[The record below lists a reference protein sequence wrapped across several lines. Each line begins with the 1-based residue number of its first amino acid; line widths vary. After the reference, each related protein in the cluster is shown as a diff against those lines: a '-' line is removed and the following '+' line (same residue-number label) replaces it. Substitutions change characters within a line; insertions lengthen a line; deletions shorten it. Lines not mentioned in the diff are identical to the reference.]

1 MDKKTIIDT
10 IMSNTKEID
19 FSDALKYTREI
30 QAFVESNA
38 FEYEL
43 KSFVEEY
50 RLPQHKNI
58 VLVSPDKEAGGFSFC
73 LRYLCF
79 VPMEIVA
86 KNDYLYTEIQKGKL
100 SSFFISLDDLQQRIE
115 ESHKIGSYIIS
126 LPMLAVEVIKTMVWN
141 FINEFMTELKL
152 GKNTRIDLDTING
165 KRKIDIV
172 IKPLSKIQKSW
183 KDSLHQ
189 IKMKQASG
197 EPIVGQN
204 QQGWLRVSEAF
215 KQDAYEFKIKDFNL
229 ENNINELGKVS
240 QGLIPNSLKHLD
252 IFVVGKPSRSD
263 TRLLYDHLR
272 FFYNQ
277 INPLDNNFESL
288 NKRLEGLGNDE
299 KMKAKETSDYYE
311 FLGRKMRR
319 YFGIEFTELS

>member
-1 MDKKTIIDT
+1 MDKETKINRIIF
-10 IMSNTKEID
+10 NNKNID
-19 FSDALKYTREI
+19 FSQFRLVTTCIKE
-30 QAFVESNA
+30 FVESDD
-38 FEYEL
+38 FENEL
-43 KSFVEEY
+43 KASIE
-50 RLPQHKNI
+50 RQKQRHHKNI
-58 VLVSPDKEAGGFSFC
+58 VSVLPDDEARMFLFC
-73 LRYLCF
+73 LPYLCF
-79 VPMEIVA
+79 VPMEILV
-86 KNDYLYTEIQKGKL
+86 KNDYLSGLIQKHKL
-100 SSFFISLDDLQQRIE
+100 DILFYSLDELQQRILE
-115 ESHKIGSYIIS
+115 
-126 LPMLAVEVIKTMVWN
+126 LPNVVTFIVDLKALTDQVVKTMVWN
-141 FINEFMTELKL
+141 FYNEFMTPLGL
-152 GKNTRIDLDTING
+152 GKNTRIDLDTITG

-263 TRLLYDHLR
+263 TRLVYDHLR